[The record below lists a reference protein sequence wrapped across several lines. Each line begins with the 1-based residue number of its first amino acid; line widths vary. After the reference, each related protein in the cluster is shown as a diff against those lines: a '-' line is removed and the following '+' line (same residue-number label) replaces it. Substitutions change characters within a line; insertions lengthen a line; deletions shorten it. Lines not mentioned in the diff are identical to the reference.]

1 MADYRVNL
9 EIYNGPLDLLLYLI
23 RRDEIDIYDIPIA
36 TVTEQFLRYVEL
48 IKSLNLEQA
57 GDFLVMAATL
67 MEIKSAMLLPRDERQ
82 DGQEDDLGD
91 PRLELV
97 RQLLEYKKFKDIAG
111 DLAESAEQQADRFPR
126 SLVDLQRLRDQIRQ
140 EQELDMD
147 QLQIWDLF
155 DAFNRLMKAT
165 LVGRDT
171 HEVVYDET
179 PIDIYETEIL
189 YRAQQEKTL
198 RFEEVF
204 RNCKNCAEMIGMFLA
219 LLELVRQRLIRIEQE
234 KSFGPIY
241 IFALTDESAEIAVA
255 HAVSADIDDL
265 PSKITRDKR
274 QSDHVDKHPI
284 PE

>member
-1 MADYRVNL
+1 MTDYRVNL

-111 DLAESAEQQADRFPR
+111 DLAESAEQRADRFPR

-165 LVGRDT
+165 LAGKDT
-171 HEVVYDET
+171 HDVVHDET

-198 RFEEVF
+198 RFEEIF
-204 RNCKNCAEMIGMFLA
+204 RNCKNCVEMIGMFLA

-241 IFALTDESAEIAVA
+241 IFALTDEAAEIAVA

-265 PSKITRDKR
+265 PSKITKEKR
-274 QSDHVDKHPI
+274 QSDHVDQHPI